1 MVNVN
6 IKSIQVEFVDP
17 DSKATQVKTIN
28 TLDCVTEAEYVD
40 RLEAHQRSF
49 IHRVKIGMIKPGET
63 VVESNVVDVNAPQS
77 LVAAES
83 VKVDPVTVDSDP
95 LEDALKSTPESI
107 NSVLP
112 MEEFPLEFE
121 P

>member
-1 MVNVN
+1 MVDVS

-17 DSKATQVKTIN
+17 DSKAVQVKTIN
-28 TLDCVTEAEYVD
+28 TVDCITEAEYTD

-63 VVESNVVDVNAPQS
+63 VASSDVSDEAPAQS

-83 VKVDPVTVDSDP
+83 LRVDPDTVDSDP
-95 LEDALKSTPESI
+95 LEVVEPTPEPV
-107 NSVLP
+107 NPVPLT
-112 MEEFPLEFE
+112 EE
-121 P
+121 